1 MQDVDSRRS
10 PRVNRLFL
18 TAYVNRD
25 GKEQKTPVSLG
36 RTLDISVSGVGLEV
50 FQEIEIGTVMDLDLD
65 LKDTLLTV
73 HGKVVHVRREE
84 DDHYVIG
91 IEFEELLE
99 RPEITVVDLENEQ

>member
-1 MQDVDSRRS
+1 MHDADSRRS
-10 PRVNRLFL
+10 PRVNRLLL

-36 RTLDISVSGVGLEV
+36 RTLDISLAGVGMEV
-50 FQEIEIGTVMDLDLD
+50 FQEVEIGTVMDLDLD

-73 HGKVVHVRREE
+73 HGKVVHVRRDGEGR
-84 DDHYVIG
+84 YVIG

-99 RPEITVVDLENEQ
+99 TPEIIEGSADPQK